1 MGILYINYTSI
12 WKKNRVGEWRGNH
25 RRCCTPQSPQGLGG
39 LLYPSGLGV
48 LIIAFQNDGNER
60 RNHSGSFQTNWVCFV
75 LYIFFSFLCW
85 CDFTFIEI
93 CKCSTNALYPDLSV
107 VNILSYLLYQS
118 HSQSLSLPPTIHKCV
133 DMCIYIYIER
143 ERERERW
150 GGRRHFPF
158 LFLSVVF
165 LGIWSLSSV
174 TTVQWS

>member
-1 MGILYINYTSI
+1 MALLHLGSWGGGSTEEEQAASFRPFPSRPSADHTCCGRHCCPDPLTLQVSKISRKKNRVGILYINYTSI

-107 VNILSYLLYQS
+107 VNILS
-118 HSQSLSLPPTIHKCV
+118 HLS
-133 DMCIYIYIER
+133 MC
-143 ERERERW
+143 
-150 GGRRHFPF
+150 
-158 LFLSVVF
+158 LSF
-165 LGIWSLSSV
+165 
-174 TTVQWS
+174 